1 MVSVYISQNESRN
14 TNHEP
19 LAITRHTTMN
29 ETLTQAITESIT
41 VHLDSEGN
49 TIAEELDTGYWYH
62 PSTLTEFNVSL
73 PTMATHVGH
82 VMATERSKRESA
94 WTPKRRHDWLTKEER
109 KSNS

>member
-1 MVSVYISQNESRN
+1 
-14 TNHEP
+14 
-19 LAITRHTTMN
+19 MN

-62 PSTLTEFNVSL
+62 PATLAEFNVSL

-82 VMATERSKRESA
+82 VMATENTKRNPDWTSK
-94 WTPKRRHDWLTKEER
+94 HHWLTKEER
-109 KSNS
+109 KASRQYRKESL